1 MGGDGGTFAVKR
13 AYVRGAK
20 TEEKEESKNLK
31 QQQLLRTRLC
41 THSGESLRLPI
52 SCCELGNLY
61 NTESIISALLDK
73 KVSAAASHVRNMK
86 DLKQL
91 KLFPNPNYSP
101 DDEVDGELPAMFS
114 CPITKMEFN
123 GNHPFVAI
131 WSTGYVLSEKAIKE
145 LGIEALQSEYG
156 PFQAEDLVK
165 LIPTQFELE
174 AQTAQMVQRRNKRK
188 AEKASKKEHR
198 STEEAG
204 DADVSQKEKRKR
216 KHTEGE
222 EGSNG
227 KNKLSSSTSAD
238 GSSGGVS
245 SISKSASL
253 VKCAANVI
261 KDQEQH
267 STVFKGLF
275 HKDKEK
281 DKHDR
286 DLFMSVAGIRYTLG

>member
-20 TEEKEESKNLK
+20 TEEKDESKSQK
-31 QQQLLRTRLC
+31 QHQLMRTRVC
-41 THSGESLRLPI
+41 THSGENLREPI

-73 KVSAAASHVRNMK
+73 KISSAASHVRNMK

-91 KLFPNPNYSP
+91 KLFPNPNYSSH
-101 DDEVDGELPAMFS
+101 DEVEGELPAMFS

-131 WSTGYVLSEKAIKE
+131 WTTGFVLSEKAVKE

-156 PFQAEDLVK
+156 PFQTDDLVR
-165 LIPTQFELE
+165 LIPTIYEIEL
-174 AQTAQMVQRRNKRK
+174 QTNQMIERRNKRK
-188 AEKASKKEHR
+188 SSKKSKECTGSDGID
-198 STEEAG
+198 ST
-204 DADVSQKEKRKR
+204 QKEKKKR
-216 KHTEGE
+216 KHQEGDE
-222 EGSNG
+222 
-227 KNKLSSSTSAD
+227 STLKKTHASSAD
-238 GSSGGVS
+238 GTSGGVT
-245 SISKSASL
+245 SISKSSSL
-253 VKCAANVI
+253 VKSANSVV
-261 KDQEQH
+261 KSQEDT
-267 STVFKGLF
+267 STVYKGLF
-275 HKDKEK
+275 HKDLEK